1 MWCKISG
8 IWHGTNVSKTF
19 GFVKSI
25 HFETVYVCGCGRG
38 VVSLDPQTSCLLTIQ
53 PNENL
58 NYFHSYNSDPSSSD
72 SEEDCDSDSNTEE
85 PAYDYISLFQVW
97 MNFLFPRVFRSQPVH
112 RWIKSAHSVSNLGER
127 STGKILSP
135 VGRCSLFPQG
145 VFVQSTTEKDVTKI
159 CFPGA
164 QETFKAPS
172 RPSRN
177 HKQTI

>member
-1 MWCKISG
+1 LWCKISG
-8 IWHGTNVSKTF
+8 IWHYTNVSFCQKYTF
-19 GFVKSI
+19 LNC
-25 HFETVYVCGCGRG
+25 VCVWVWGGG
-38 VVSLDPQTSCLLTIQ
+38 VVSLDPRTSYLLTIQ
-53 PNENL
+53 PKENYS

-72 SEEDCDSDSNTEE
+72 SEEDCDSDSDTEE
-85 PAYDYISLFQVW
+85 EAYDYISLFQVW
-97 MNFLFPRVFRSQPVH
+97 MNFLFPRAFRSQPVH
-112 RWIKSAHSVSNLGER
+112 RWIKSAHSVSNLRER

-172 RPSRN
+172 RSSRN
-177 HKQTI
+177 HKQPI